1 MAASSAN
8 AVIGYALATRTTHL
22 PTRSHLFYFIPLAHR
37 HLVEHRLRTFAYLKD
52 VYQGNRHFLSV
63 ISLNGSTNKEDG
75 LEENMVLRWFYLG
88 VSLATLLQQPPGA
101 PFVRSALQLLEELQ
115 HHFSSSRS
123 AVIRTRPAAMRPRP
137 AAIGDGDDLT
147 PSLQR
152 VNGKVMYEN
161 LLTPHVAHALSGVQ
175 VAIGLCDLL
184 CRIYRKLAECPG
196 AASSSA
202 AAAISEA
209 VLRIDG
215 RLEEHFINPVTT
227 HAESLSRKELKSNL
241 GRLEPLFGRMWGQQ
255 GGAARSL
262 DDAMERTEGTTGQV
276 SGTL

>member
-1 MAASSAN
+1 MRACDSRRKS
-8 AVIGYALATRTTHL
+8 TRCHSRNT
-22 PTRSHLFYFIPLAHR
+22 Y
-37 HLVEHRLRTFAYLKD
+37 
-52 VYQGNRHFLSV
+52 
-63 ISLNGSTNKEDG
+63 
-75 LEENMVLRWFYLG
+75 
-88 VSLATLLQQPPGA
+88 A
-101 PFVRSALQLLEELQ
+101 PFLPLGLQLIQLMK
-115 HHFSSSRS
+115 
-123 AVIRTRPAAMRPRP
+123 VMRPRP

-152 VNGKVMYEN
+152 ANGKVMYEN

-241 GRLEPLFGRMWGQQ
+241 GRLEPLFGKLWGQQ
-255 GGAARSL
+255 VGGGVARSL
-262 DDAMERTEGTTGQV
+262 DDAMERTEGTAGQV
-276 SGTL
+276 SGAL